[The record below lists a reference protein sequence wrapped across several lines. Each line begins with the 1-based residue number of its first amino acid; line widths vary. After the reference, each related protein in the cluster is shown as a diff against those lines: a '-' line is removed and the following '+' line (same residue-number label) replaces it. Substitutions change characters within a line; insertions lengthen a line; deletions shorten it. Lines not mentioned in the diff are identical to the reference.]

1 MEKFKQKPDQITK
14 SNVENDDSFFPN
26 CLRHEFIVSHAKR
39 VKTKVDG
46 LSVVYC
52 SAPKKKDV
60 SNANQVVL
68 RACANLVLKHGG
80 LAQLKSGECD
90 QYN

>member
-1 MEKFKQKPDQITK
+1 M
-14 SNVENDDSFFPN
+14 DSA
-26 CLRHEFIVSHAKR
+26 LYIAV
-39 VKTKVDG
+39 
-46 LSVVYC
+46 LQ
-52 SAPKKKDV
+52 KKKDV